1 VIKVFPLVAVIGLRR
16 TLFGKDTTVKINSAI
31 PSVGNTP
38 ENGRTR
44 GPAATPPRTESETGD
59 RVDIS
64 SLSSRLQEVGAGET
78 PVNAQRV
85 AEIKSAIAEGRF
97 QINPERIAD
106 GLLASVRDML
116 GQQKAS
122 KAE

>member
-1 VIKVFPLVAVIGLRR
+1 
-16 TLFGKDTTVKINSAI
+16 VKINSAT
-31 PSVGNTP
+31 PSIGSAP
-38 ENGRTR
+38 DSGRTR
-44 GPAATPPRTESETGD
+44 GPAAAQSRPDAGSAE

-64 SLSSRLQEVGAGET
+64 SLSARLQEVGAGEA

-85 AEIKSAIAEGRF
+85 AEIKLAISEGRF

-116 GQQKAS
+116 GRANADKTA
-122 KAE
+122 A

>member
-1 VIKVFPLVAVIGLRR
+1 VQ
-16 TLFGKDTTVKINSAI
+16 KDITVKINSASPI
-31 PSVGNTP
+31 GTAPDT
-38 ENGRTR
+38 GRPR
-44 GPAATPPRTESETGD
+44 GPAAAPQKPGTTAGG

-64 SLSSRLQEVGAGET
+64 SLSARLQEVGAGEA

-85 AEIKSAIAEGRF
+85 AEIKQAISEGRF

-116 GQQKAS
+116 GRANNTTN
-122 KAE
+122 